1 MKDLLD
7 RSIALIPQYITDI
20 TDLISGPKRFL
31 LQRTESDASH
41 LADSLL
47 FLALSFVISWLLN
60 ISFLDRDPFIE
71 IAEDASFFVL
81 GVMAFG
87 AALCLA
93 WRLVKGRAEM
103 KILFVIHFYYAGVL
117 WLMMALSYMAI
128 LGVLRATEVQLYED
142 YREAVAQGQILEF
155 ALKNYERLNKSDA
168 YLPVFVVGH
177 LIVFIPLVWTIS
189 VWGAYRVANHLS
201 KFRSGVAFMLFMLF
215 GIPIMASVA
224 FVANAVVG

>member
-7 RSIALIPQYITDI
+7 RTIALIPHYITDI
-20 TDLISGPKRFL
+20 TDLISGPKCFL
-31 LQRTESDASH
+31 LQRTENGASH

-47 FLALSFVISWLLN
+47 FLALSFVISWFLDL
-60 ISFLDRDPFIE
+60 SFLDRDPFIQ
-71 IAEDASFFVL
+71 IGEDLSFFAF

-93 WRLVKGRAEM
+93 WRLVKGRAEI
-103 KILFVIHFYYAGVL
+103 KVLFVIHFYYAGVL
-117 WLMMALSYMAI
+117 WLMMALSAMAA
-128 LGVLRATEVQLYED
+128 LGVLRATDAQLYED
-142 YREAVAQGQILEF
+142 YREAVAQGQILHF
-155 ALKNYERLNKSDA
+155 GLNNYERLHKSNA
-168 YLPVFVVGH
+168 YMPVLVVSH
-177 LIVFIPLVWTIS
+177 LVVLMPLIWTIS

-201 KFRSGVAFMLFMLF
+201 KFRSAVAFMLFMLF